1 MYVNTV
7 GTFGIG
13 SALGRLSQ
21 YLAAIETSRGTCLVA
36 DDYHLETSGC
46 DYRPAIF
53 VFFVLCATAGVPPL
67 LEQGRGRGHC
77 IQGGVRAVTT
87 ASSSSESHS
96 AARNGSPGRLGTWR
110 RQTFSTWPG
119 SRRALGRV
127 MYVLG
132 ALDYERHFLVPP
144 HKFLTIHPRGSVRR
158 VPAYILSYLSLQ
170 TGDST
175 HCACAEELARMTSAP
190 RVDAQGVSHAPG
202 LVAGSHML
210 VRTAGVDVSRSRWY
224 SHEITR
230 SEWPWCLPKMTSPRC
245 SSQRLTPLAVLAAL
259 NCSTRTPRTSS
270 VSVSRSSRRGRTTG
284 ERNCAQ
290 PAHVHQ
296 VRFFRGHHGACSLHE
311 EGLDQGARG
320 VVAPVRQRGGRLAGQ
335 WELRR
340 GSTRASA
347 APSTLPTWT
356 GCFSRKLS
364 RSDVQ
369 LNRISRMRK
378 PGSTP
383 ESRYETKEAQA

>member
-1 MYVNTV
+1 MYLNTV

-21 YLAAIETSRGTCLVA
+21 YLAAIDTSRGTCSLP
-36 DDYHLETSGC
+36 TTITW
-46 DYRPAIF
+46 RPLAVIIDQPS
-53 VFFVLCATAGVPPL
+53 LSSSSSVPPL
-67 LEQGRGRGHC
+67 VWPSLGTRPRKGTLYPGWGSSCH
-77 IQGGVRAVTT
+77 T

-96 AARNGSPGRLGTWR
+96 AARNGSPGRLGTCR
-110 RQTFSTWPG
+110 RQNFFDMARFEEG
-119 SRRALGRV
+119 FGRDVCFGRSRPRATLSRTPTQV
-127 MYVLG
+127 SHDPSSRIG
-132 ALDYERHFLVPP
+132 A
-144 HKFLTIHPRGSVRR
+144 PRPRL
-158 VPAYILSYLSLQ
+158 ILSYLFRQ
-170 TGDST
+170 TRDST

-210 VRTAGVDVSRSRWY
+210 VRMVGVDVSRSRWY

-230 SEWPWCLPKMTSPRC
+230 SEWPWCSPKMTSSRC
-245 SSQRLTPLAVLAAL
+245 SSQRLTPSAVLAAL

-296 VRFFRGHHGACSLHE
+296 VSFFRGHHGACSLHE

-320 VVAPVRQRGGRLAGQ
+320 AVAPVRQRGGRLAGQ

-340 GSTRASA
+340 VQ
-347 APSTLPTWT
+347 PKPTLPTWT

-378 PGSTP
+378 PGSTS
-383 ESRYETKEAQA
+383 ESRYENKGSAGLRSA